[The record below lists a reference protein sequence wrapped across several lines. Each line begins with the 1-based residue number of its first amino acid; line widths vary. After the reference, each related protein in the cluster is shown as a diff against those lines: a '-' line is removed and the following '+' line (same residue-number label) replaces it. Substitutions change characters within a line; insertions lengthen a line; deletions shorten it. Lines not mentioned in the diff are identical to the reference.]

1 MLKIED
7 VYEDFSKDKEM
18 FDFNNYLAKSKYY
31 NGINKLVVGKTKY
44 LLLKSG
50 SFFKSLF
57 KSI

>member
-1 MLKIED
+1 
-7 VYEDFSKDKEM
+7 M

-31 NGINKLVVGKTKY
+31 NGINKLVVRKTKY